1 MNWNIHVKKVI
12 GFIVLIGVLIAIWLG
27 ASFYSAH
34 TSGKYVTSLPE
45 LYKQNNSIHIKTIE
59 HHQSAFSSSGKF
71 EIRFPN
77 FAPIS
82 NGAPTVLGL
91 IIQYKI
97 SNLLMPDSAG
107 RLEWKMTGVDSIDPM
122 LKQLFGQGPTMHGK
136 GYIGYSGQ
144 RQSSIE
150 LSELLFK
157 DPQTA
162 LKLTPLTGS
171 ASWDNQTLKLKLNSE
186 HLNARTESVVTDWR
200 GMSIDIHLSNRNLG
214 LGTYS
219 FEINKGNSGS
229 SAFEG
234 MKLSKTASLDNDRF
248 SLSIAQTIKRF
259 SFEKFKLSD
268 VDQEFAIRGLD
279 KDSVLAISTIL
290 RDAKDFNKMSREERV
305 ALAKSL
311 RELFNKGFSIGQPRL
326 VAKVEGGSLTGDL
339 NIEVL
344 KAEGAPSA
352 FSSSQRLRAAGQVTI
367 NGSGVLDKAQ
377 QTTALMLGLAVKTP
391 EGLKTSFVFNNG
403 SLSVNGK
410 IFNVKDNLKF
420 LDDVINIALEL

>member
-1 MNWNIHVKKVI
+1 VKKVI
-12 GFIVLIGVLIAIWLG
+12 SFVVLIGVLMAVWLG

-45 LYKQNNSIHIKTIE
+45 LYKQNESIHIKTIE
-59 HHQSAFSSSGKF
+59 HHQSAFSSTGKF

-82 NGAPTVLGL
+82 NGAPTALGL
-91 IIQYKI
+91 IIHYKI

-136 GYIGYSGQ
+136 GHIGYGGQ
-144 RQSSIE
+144 RHSSIE

-162 LKLTPLTGS
+162 LKLTPLIGAAT
-171 ASWDNQTLKLKLNSE
+171 WDHQTLKLKLNSD
-186 HLNARTESVVTDWR
+186 HLNARTASVITDWR
-200 GMSIDIHLSNRNLG
+200 GMSIDINLSNRHLG

-219 FEINKGNSGS
+219 FEVNKGNSAS

-234 MKLSKTASLDNDRF
+234 MKLTKTASLNNDRF
-248 SLSIAQTIKRF
+248 NLAISQTMKRY
-259 SFEKFKLSD
+259 SYEKFKLSD

-279 KDSVLAISTIL
+279 KDSVMAISTIL
-290 RDAKDFNKMSREERV
+290 RDAKDFNKMSADERV
-305 ALAKSL
+305 ALSKSL
-311 RELFNKGFSIGQPRL
+311 RALLDKGFSIGIPRL
-326 VAKVEGGSLTGDL
+326 FAKVEGGSLNGDL
-339 NIEVL
+339 NIDVL
-344 KAEGAPSA
+344 KVDAASSPFSA
-352 FSSSQRLRAAGQVTI
+352 SQRLRVTGQVVL
-367 NGSGVLDKAQ
+367 NGRGVLDKAQ

-391 EGLKTSFVFNNG
+391 EGFKTSFEFNNG

-420 LDDVINIALEL
+420 IDDMINIALAL

>member
-1 MNWNIHVKKVI
+1 MKKVI

-259 SFEKFKLSD
+259 SYEKFKLSD

-326 VAKVEGGSLTGDL
+326 VAKVEGGSLSGDL

>member
-1 MNWNIHVKKVI
+1 MKKVI

-326 VAKVEGGSLTGDL
+326 VAKVEGGYLSGDL